1 MHPYKNSKDNS
12 GVIAYEIG
20 DNHIIAQFQD
30 GSAYLYN
37 YKSAGKANIKKMK
50 ALALAGEGLTTFI
63 NQVVRDRYAKKVH
76 SP

>member
-1 MHPYKNSKDNS
+1 MHPYKNPKDNS

-20 DNHIIAQFQD
+20 DDYIIAQFQD

-37 YKSAGKANIKKMK
+37 YKCAGKGNIEKMK
-50 ALALAGEGLTTFI
+50 TLAVAGEGLTTFI
-63 NQVVRDRYAKKVH
+63 NQVVKDRYAKKVH